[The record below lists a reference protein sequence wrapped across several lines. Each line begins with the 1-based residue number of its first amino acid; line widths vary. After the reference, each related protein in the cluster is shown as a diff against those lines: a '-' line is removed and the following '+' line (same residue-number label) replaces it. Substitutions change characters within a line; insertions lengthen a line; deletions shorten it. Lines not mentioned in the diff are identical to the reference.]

1 MDVSALFTQS
11 THRPITYQEAHN
23 ELLEAYD
30 NVMGFETGPAHVGM
44 SREENP
50 LWQSL
55 LEIWSETYARE
66 KIWDIYHVD
75 FDTFLDRPRYEIQM
89 MLRNSER
96 LRKLQGQVAANVK
109 SELELL
115 EQNNQ
120 HQRGHRTRG

>member
-1 MDVSALFTQS
+1 MDVSTLFTQS
-11 THRPITYQEAHN
+11 THRPITYQEAHS
-23 ELLEAYD
+23 ELLKAYD
-30 NVMGFETGPAHVGM
+30 SVMGFETGPVNVGM

-96 LRKLQGQVAANVK
+96 LRKLQGQVASSVK
-109 SELELL
+109 SELEQL
-115 EQNNQ
+115 EHDTRRRQ
-120 HQRGHRTRG
+120 HQART